1 MVTLNPGV
9 CGHIPNVPFS
19 VRVPS
24 SITDPTRSSVQELS
38 LHTTRNVFF
47 LFRLLLTTLTSI
59 SVGFPNN

>member
-1 MVTLNPGV
+1 VDEVQISQNVKESVPGH
-9 CGHIPNVPFS
+9 GYTESRSLRQIPNVPFS

-47 LFRLLLTTLTSI
+47 LF
-59 SVGFPNN
+59 